1 LAKILKFKK
10 PQTQKLMQKP
20 IEKKLQ
26 KLHKH
31 EIIISK
37 LLSLHKVKTN
47 RTKLNILNRGTLD
60 SQMHQSN

>member
-1 LAKILKFKK
+1 
-10 PQTQKLMQKP
+10 MQKP
-20 IEKKLQ
+20 NEKKQQ

-47 RTKLNILNRGTLD
+47 ITKLDI
-60 SQMHQSN
+60 